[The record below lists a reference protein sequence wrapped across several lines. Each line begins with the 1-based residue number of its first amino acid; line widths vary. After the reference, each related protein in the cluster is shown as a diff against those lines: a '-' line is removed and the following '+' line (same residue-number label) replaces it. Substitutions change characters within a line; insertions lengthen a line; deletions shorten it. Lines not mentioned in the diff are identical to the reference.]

1 MAIVLLSEAPVRLLR
16 ESDAVTRISRIA
28 LLARFERQLERP
40 WIFFGLTALTVLMVA
55 IDSTIVA
62 VALPT
67 LVHDL
72 DTSLV
77 LAAWTITAYAL
88 AQTVMLPLA
97 GKLAEQFG
105 QMRVFVACVA
115 TFTIS
120 SLLCAVAPNIYAL
133 IACRIVQAVGGGG
146 LFPAATGLVA
156 QKFPQT
162 RSRMI
167 GLFASIFPIGGILGP
182 NLGGFIIEQF
192 GWRQTFIINVPL
204 GILVVGL
211 LVRQA
216 LAQGP
221 ARQGGRRQIDFLGTA
236 LFGTSIAAFMISL
249 TLLGN
254 DPAFLYSPFFW
265 LLLGGSVAL
274 LAAFVWQEKRAAEP
288 IVDLRLVVRQ
298 PFLVVN
304 IFGLLTGACF
314 MGFFSFI
321 PYYATVQYGMGPL
334 ESGAILTPRSLVMI
348 VVSTTVSFSLARLG
362 YRMPMLAGMVCVTA
376 ALLLLGLDLRGLRF
390 GAWELDPLLPLLSIM
405 ALSGLGMGMLIPAS
419 NNAGLDLL
427 PRRAAVIS
435 GLRGLFNNTG
445 GVIGTAAIVL
455 WLALSPDKAAG
466 MQLVFTALGLMM
478 LASIPLVLLIPDK
491 ATERKQAAL
500 RAEIARSENEVAAA
514 RVSAEASARPAQDS
528 PAPDAPTTPAPARE
542 RQLP

>member
-1 MAIVLLSEAPVRLLR
+1 VR
-16 ESDAVTRISRIA
+16 RID
-28 LLARFERQLERP
+28 LQRQLERP
-40 WIFFGLTALTVLMVA
+40 WAFFGLTALTVLMVA

-67 LVHDL
+67 LVRDL
-72 DTSLV
+72 DTTLV

-88 AQTVMLPLA
+88 AQTVMLPMS

-105 QMRVFVACVA
+105 QMRIFVACVSL
-115 TFTIS
+115 FTTG
-120 SLLCAVAPNIYAL
+120 SLLCVLAPNIYAL
-133 IACRIVQAVGGGG
+133 IGCRILQAIGGGG

-182 NLGGFIIEQF
+182 NLGGFVIEHF
-192 GWRQTFIINVPL
+192 GWRQTFMINVPL

-211 LVRQA
+211 LARQA
-216 LAQGP
+216 LASRP
-221 ARQGGRRQIDFLGTA
+221 ARQAARRQIDVLGTA
-236 LFGTSIAAFMISL
+236 LFAIAIVAFLLAL

-254 DPAFLYSPFFW
+254 NPALLGSPVFW
-265 LLLGGSVAL
+265 LLLAGSIAAL
-274 LAAFVWQEKRAAEP
+274 VAFVWQERRAPDP
-288 IVDLRLVVRQ
+288 IMDLELVIRQ

-304 IFGLLTGACF
+304 VFGLLTGACF

-321 PYYATVQYGMGPL
+321 PFYATVQYGMGPL

-348 VVSTTVSFSLARLG
+348 VVSTTISFMLPRLG
-362 YRMPMLAGMVCVTA
+362 YRRPMLAGMVCVTT
-376 ALLLLGLDLRGLRF
+376 ALLLLGQDLAGLQL
-390 GAWELDPLLPLLSIM
+390 GPIQIDPLLPLLSIM

-427 PRRAAVIS
+427 PQRATVIA

-445 GVIGTAAIVL
+445 GVVGTAVIVL

-466 MQLVFTALGLMM
+466 LQTVFSVLGIMM
-478 LASIPLVLLIPDK
+478 LVATPLIFLMPDR
-491 ATERKQAAL
+491 AWERREAGARIEQARTEA
-500 RAEIARSENEVAAA
+500 EVAAA
-514 RVSAEASARPAQDS
+514 RAAAEAGPRPTS
-528 PAPDAPTTPAPARE
+528 LSTTPPVAPPPRPPAASGTS
-542 RQLP
+542 PSHGAP